1 MNEKSNLHKLND
13 FSALLSCIIDFST
26 KFSFVLN
33 STYVFL
39 HWLLFLEK
47 IIFMSLTLYIK
58 ILWLWKW
65 SVDAVVVQSPN
76 HIQLFATPQSAACQA
91 SLSLTTSQNLPKFIS
106 IALMMPSSHLILW
119 HPLLLLSSIFPS
131 IRDFSSESAI
141 QKDDQNIGALASAS
155 VFPMSIQ
162 GWFPLRLTGLI
173 SLLSKGLSGVLSSTV
188 VQRHQSFGVL
198 PSLRSNSHNRMW
210 PLRKA

>member
-39 HWLLFLEK
+39 HWRLFLEK
-47 IIFMSLTLYIK
+47 IIFVSLTLYIK

-65 SVDAVVVQSPN
+65 SVVAVVVQSPS

-119 HPLLLLSSIFPS
+119 NPLLLLSSIFPS
-131 IRDFSSESAI
+131 IRKLFHWVGCLHKMTKI
-141 QKDDQNIGALASAS
+141 LQFQL
-155 VFPMSIQ
+155 Q
-162 GWFPLRLTGLI
+162 
-173 SLLSKGLSGVLSSTV
+173 
-188 VQRHQSFGVL
+188 HQSFQRVFRVDF
-198 PSLRSNSHNRMW
+198 S
-210 PLRKA
+210 